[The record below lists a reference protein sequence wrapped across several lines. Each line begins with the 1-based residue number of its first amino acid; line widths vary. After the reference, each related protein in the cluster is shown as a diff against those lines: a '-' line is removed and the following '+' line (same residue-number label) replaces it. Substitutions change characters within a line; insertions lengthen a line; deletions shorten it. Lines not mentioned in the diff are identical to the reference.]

1 MKKKRFPLQWQ
12 ALTSTLSTTM
22 VLVLMGLVVLSVL
35 TAHRIEGSVREN
47 LPITIT
53 LDDKM
58 TADEIQRMQSMLKTE
73 RYVNDVKLNSA
84 DQVLKEQIAAIGS
97 DPRDFIG
104 FNPYY
109 SELEMS
115 MHAKY
120 ANSDSL
126 AWIIPEVKKKYTGVS
141 DINYQKDLVDN
152 LNDNLNRITIIL
164 LSMAGLLLIVLVA
177 LINSTVRLSLY
188 SRRFVIQTMT
198 LVGASWGF
206 IRRPFLLRSFWIGLI
221 AAIVANGILLAAVRA
236 IISYD
241 SSMTKFITLEDI
253 GIMAASVLVLGLFIM
268 LVSTAISVNHFIKLK
283 DHQLYER

>member
-35 TAHRIEGSVREN
+35 TARRIEGSVREN

-58 TADEIQRMQSMLKTE
+58 SDSEIERMQAMLKTE

-104 FNPYY
+104 FNPYF

-115 MHAKY
+115 MHSDY

-126 AWIIPEVKKKYTGVS
+126 SWIIPEVKKKYNGVT

-152 LNDNLNRITIIL
+152 LNDNLNRITFIL

-177 LINSTVRLSLY
+177 LISSTVRLSLY

-206 IRRPFLLRSFWIGLI
+206 IRRPFLFRSFWIGLI
-221 AAIVANGILLAAVRA
+221 AAIAANGILLAFIRAV
-236 IISYD
+236 ISYD
-241 SSMTKFITLEDI
+241 SSMTRFITLEDI
-253 GIMAASVLVLGLFIM
+253 GIMAGSVLVLGLFIM
-268 LVSTAISVNHFIKLK
+268 LCCTAISVNHFIKLK

>member
-1 MKKKRFPLQWQ
+1 MNKKRFPLQWQ

-22 VLVLMGLVVLSVL
+22 VLVLMGLVVLCVL
-35 TAHRIEGSVREN
+35 TAHRIEGNVREN
-47 LPITIT
+47 LPVTIM
-53 LDDKM
+53 LDDKIS
-58 TADEIQRMQSMLKTE
+58 DGEIERLQSMLKTE

-104 FNPYY
+104 FNPYF
-109 SELEMS
+109 SELEVS
-115 MHAKY
+115 MHSDY

-126 AWIIPEVKKKYTGVS
+126 AWILPEIMQKYAGVT
-141 DINYQKDLVDN
+141 DINYQRDLVDN
-152 LNDNLNRITIIL
+152 LNENLNKITIIL

-221 AAIVANGILLAAVRA
+221 SAIVANSLLLASIRA
-236 IISYD
+236 IIIYD
-241 SSMTKFITLEDI
+241 SSMTKFITLEDVC
-253 GIMAASVLVLGLFIM
+253 IMAASVLLLGLFIM
-268 LVSTAISVNHFIKLK
+268 LVCTAISVNHFIKLK

>member
-126 AWIIPEVKKKYTGVS
+126 EWIIPEVKKKYAGVS

>member
-12 ALTSTLSTTM
+12 ALTSTLSTTL
-22 VLVLMGLVVLSVL
+22 VLVMMGLVVLSVL
-35 TAHRIEGSVREN
+35 TARRIEGGIREN

-58 TADEIQRMQSMLKTE
+58 TADEIERMQSMLKTE
-73 RYVNDVKLNSA
+73 RYVNNVKLNSA

-115 MHAKY
+115 MQADY

-126 AWIIPEVKKKYTGVS
+126 SWIIPEVKEKYAGVS

-152 LNDNLNRITIIL
+152 LNDNLNRITYVL
-164 LSMAGLLLIVLVA
+164 LFLASLLLIVLVA

-221 AAIVANGILLAAVRA
+221 AAFVANGILLAAIRT
-236 IISYD
+236 IIGYD
-241 SSMTKFITLEDI
+241 SSMTKFITLEDV
-253 GIMAASVLVLGLFIM
+253 GIMAGSVLVLGLFIM

>member
-35 TAHRIEGSVREN
+35 TARRIEGSVREN

-58 TADEIQRMQSMLKTE
+58 TADEITRMQSMLRTE
-73 RYVNDVKLNSA
+73 RYVNDIKLNSA
-84 DQVLKEQIAAIGS
+84 EQVLKEQISAIGA

-109 SELEMS
+109 SELEMN
-115 MHAKY
+115 MHSDY

-126 AWIIPEVKKKYTGVS
+126 SWIIPEVKKKYSGVT

-152 LNDNLNRITIIL
+152 LNDNLNRITFIL
-164 LSMAGLLLIVLVA
+164 LFMAGLLLIVLVA

-221 AAIVANGILLAAVRA
+221 AAFVANGLLLAAVQT
-236 IISYD
+236 IIGYD
-241 SSMTKFITLEDI
+241 STMTKFITLEDI

>member
-22 VLVLMGLVVLSVL
+22 VLVLMGLVVLCVL

-53 LDDKM
+53 LNDKM
-58 TADEIQRMQSMLKTE
+58 TADEIERMQSMLKTE

-84 DQVLKEQIAAIGS
+84 DQVLKEQIAAIGA

-104 FNPYY
+104 FNPYF

-115 MHAKY
+115 MHADY

-126 AWIIPEVKKKYTGVS
+126 AWIIPEVKNKYAGVT

-164 LSMAGLLLIVLVA
+164 LFMAGLLLIVLVA

-221 AAIVANGILLAAVRA
+221 AAIVANGILFAAVRA

-253 GIMAASVLVLGLFIM
+253 GIMAGSVLVLGLFIM